1 VSRLEQTSE
10 HEFES
15 APGLPEPLPPGER
28 VLWQGSPDWRA
39 LARDA
44 MHLRGLAW
52 YFGVLLLWRGAT
64 TYSDTGSWGEAARAV
79 LWLLPLAVAAL
90 VILAAVAWLASRAS
104 LYTITDRRVVMRV
117 GIVLTITFNL
127 PYSRIEAAGVRTRAD
142 GTGDL
147 TLLIDPSDR
156 IAYLHLWP
164 HARPWHVR
172 RAQPMLRALPDAQR
186 VSVLLSRAL
195 ADSAGVPRS
204 APAAAPVGQA
214 DRPLAG
220 GAGSRQL
227 AA

>member
-1 VSRLEQTSE
+1 MMRMEQPAE

-15 APGLPEPLPPGER
+15 SPGLPEPLPSGER

-52 YFGVLLLWRGAT
+52 YFGLLLLWRGAV
-64 TYSDTGSWGEAARAV
+64 SFQDTGSLGEAGRAV
-79 LWLLPLAVAAL
+79 LWLLPLALAAL
-90 VILAAVAWLASRAS
+90 AILAGIAWLASRAS
-104 LYTITDRRVVMRV
+104 LYTITDRRVVMRI

-127 PYSRIEAAGVRTRAD
+127 PYRRIEAAGLRTLAD
-142 GTGDL
+142 GTGDI
-147 TLLIDPSDR
+147 TLLLDPSAR

-172 RAQPMLRALPDAQR
+172 RTQPMLRAVPDAHR

-195 ADSAGVPRS
+195 ADFAGAPQS
-204 APAAAPVGQA
+204 APGAAPAGEA
-214 DRPLAG
+214 DRPL
-220 GAGSRQL
+220 GSADASRPL